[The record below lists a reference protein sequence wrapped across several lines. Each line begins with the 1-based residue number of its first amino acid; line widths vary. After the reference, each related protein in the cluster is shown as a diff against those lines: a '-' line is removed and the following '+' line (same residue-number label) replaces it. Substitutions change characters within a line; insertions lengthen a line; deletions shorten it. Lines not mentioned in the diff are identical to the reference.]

1 MDDNGEMMIRQRRRE
16 LGMSLPELAQRAGV
30 SETAAWAW
38 DRGKSVP
45 KDAMISKLADILE
58 MDRAVLSASFAAR
71 RKPLRG
77 DPDAMDVGQILAETK
92 KRLARKMGIA
102 EAQIEVVMTV
112 KR

>member
-1 MDDNGEMMIRQRRRE
+1 MDDSNETLVRRKRRE
-16 LGMSLPELAQRAGV
+16 LEVTVPELAKRAGV

-45 KDAMISKLADILE
+45 KDKMISKLAEILD
-58 MDRAVLSASFAAR
+58 MDRDTLAASFAAL

-77 DPDAMDVGQILAETK
+77 DPDSLDIGQILAETK

-102 EAQIEVVMTV
+102 EGQIELIMTI

>member
-1 MDDNGEMMIRQRRRE
+1 MENDNETMVRRRRRE
-16 LGMSLPELAQRAGV
+16 LEISVPQLAERSGV

-45 KDAMISKLADILE
+45 KDKMISKLADILE
-58 MDRAVLSASFAAR
+58 LDRDTLAASFAAL
-71 RKPLRG
+71 RKLKRG
-77 DPDAMDVGQILAETK
+77 DADTLDVGQILTETK

-102 EAQIEVVMTV
+102 EGQIELIMTI